1 LYVAGTGV
9 GHGYLNDPAKTAT
22 TFTADPHNPH
32 PGARMYRTGDRVRQR
47 PDGQL
52 EFLERTDHPIKIRGP
67 RTELGEIE
75 TALRRLPGLPAAAT
89 TAHHGQLVGYLIG
102 TTDDA
107 KTALAATLP
116 GYMVPSTFV
125 TLPAL
130 PLTPNDKID
139 RKALPAPDPDTAVSG
154 LVPARTPRERALCEI
169 FAEVL
174 GLP

>member
-1 LYVAGTGV
+1 GTPGELYVAGTGG

-22 TFTADPHNPH
+22 TITADPHNPH

-52 EFLERTDHPIKIRGP
+52 EFLERTDHQIKIHAHRI
-67 RTELGEIE
+67 ELGEIE
-75 TALRRLPGLPAAAT
+75 TALRRLHGITDAAT
-89 TAHHGQLVGYLIG
+89 TVHHGQLVAYLIG
-102 TTDDA
+102 TTDDP

-130 PLTPNDKID
+130 PLTPNGKID
-139 RKALPAPDPDTAVSG
+139 RKALPA
-154 LVPARTPRERALCEI
+154 
-169 FAEVL
+169 
-174 GLP
+174 